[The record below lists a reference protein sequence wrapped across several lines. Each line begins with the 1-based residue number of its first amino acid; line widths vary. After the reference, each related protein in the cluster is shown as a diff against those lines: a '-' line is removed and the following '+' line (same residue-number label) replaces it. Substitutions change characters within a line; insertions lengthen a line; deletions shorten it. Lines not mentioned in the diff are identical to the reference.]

1 MSLEMRK
8 FQARVAELAPY
19 RYRRRLAIGDWQ
31 VVEDLTKQ
39 DKYPTERVQAE
50 EKPFRVGDR
59 WEGRDYYL
67 WISTELVVP
76 ADTGERLV
84 LLFDF
89 GKTGG
94 GHNSGFES
102 LLFINNEPYQ
112 GVDSNHQEVFLPPE
126 MAGQTLQLSLKLWS
140 GLEGGGPKTI
150 QEHRFLCAD
159 IAVLDEAV
167 DDFYYTTDVLVKT
180 IALLDE
186 NDPTR
191 VVLVKTVAEALQAID
206 WSQTGSPLFYDSLA
220 AGNQGLQARIDGLAK
235 DTEVNVTA
243 IGHTHIDV
251 AWLWRLKH
259 TREKA
264 SRSFSTVLR
273 LMEQYPD
280 YVFLQTQPQL
290 YAYIKEDYP
299 EIYTQIKARVAE
311 GRWEIDGGMWLEA
324 DCNIPSG
331 ESFVRQFLY
340 GSQFIKKEFNKQ
352 TEYLWLPDVFGY
364 SWALPQIL
372 QKSGIK
378 TFMTT
383 KISWN
388 QFNRMPHDTFIW
400 KGIDGSEI
408 LTHFVT
414 TPEISEETGSDWRY
428 TYNGMIEPA
437 TVKGIYDTY
446 RDKEINE
453 HLLLS
458 YGYGD
463 GGGGVNREMLEKRRR
478 INKVPGL
485 PKIETGRADDF
496 FNELHKTVAETE
508 GYVHKWDGELYLEYH
523 RGTYTSQAY
532 VKKMNRL
539 LELRYREL
547 EILVSL
553 LVEKEEYEA
562 LKSWFTQG
570 WTIILR
576 NQFHDI
582 IPGSSIAEVYQDNK
596 IEYDVAL
603 KIADKIEEA
612 IVKLSHEPLAET
624 WTVYNT
630 ASWPRQELIEI
641 GVMEEGSFVGEDGQV
656 LVAEKGVEG
665 YLVET
670 PLVRPFSSQQIRFAA
685 SNRQKSPKKVAEI
698 DLVAG
703 QLSTKNYVLNWQS
716 GGQLISIYD
725 KINQRQVL
733 KAGGMGNYLKLY
745 EDKPID
751 YDAWDIDI
759 FYTEKS
765 RLLDANTI
773 RVVDNNQFL
782 ARLCF
787 TYEFGQS
794 TINQYLTVYRESRR
808 IDFKTEVEWQERQQL
823 LKTHFDVAIRNT
835 EATYDIQYGSV
846 KRPTHWNTSWDSAR
860 FESVAHQWIDF
871 SERSYGVSLLNESK
885 YGHSVKDQTMT
896 LSLLKGG
903 IYPDP
908 EADVG
913 HHSFTYSLLP
923 HVGDFIKGRTVE
935 EAWQLNNPLTVLP
948 GAGKIDSEFV
958 ILSNQCVIIDAI
970 KVAEEGQ
977 GIVVRLHEHTGDT
990 RQLSIQPNFPFS
1002 SWSECNLMEDTTGF
1016 ASQTSQE
1023 VSFSLSPYE
1032 IKTFIFN

>member
-1 MSLEMRK
+1 MSIEMRK

-19 RYRRRLAIGDWQ
+19 RYRQRMPIGEWQ

-39 DKYPTERVQAE
+39 DKYPSDRVQAE
-50 EKPFRVGDR
+50 EKPFKVGDR

-67 WISTELVVP
+67 WISTEFVVP
-76 ADTGERLV
+76 TDSESLV

-150 QEHRFLCAD
+150 QEHRFLCGDMA
-159 IAVLDEAV
+159 ILDVAV
-167 DDFYYTTDVLVKT
+167 DDFYYTLDVLVKT
-180 IALLDE
+180 IELLDE

-191 VVLVKTVAEALQAID
+191 VTLVKTVAEALATID
-206 WSQTGSPLFYDSLA
+206 WSQPGSQIFYDSLVR
-220 AGNQGLQARIDGLAK
+220 GNKVLQQRIDVLPK
-235 DTEVNVTA
+235 NTEVKVTA

-299 EIYTQIKARVAE
+299 EIYAQIKERVAE

-372 QKSGIK
+372 KKSGIK

-446 RDKEINE
+446 RDKEINDN
-453 HLLLS
+453 LLLS
-458 YGYGD
+458 YGFGD

-478 INKVPGL
+478 INKIPGL
-485 PKIETGRADDF
+485 PKLETGRADEF
-496 FNELHKTVAETE
+496 FQNLHQTIEETE

-553 LVEKEEYEA
+553 LVDKEEYES
-562 LKSWFTQG
+562 LKSWFDQG

-582 IPGSSIAEVYQDNK
+582 IPGSSIEEVYQDNK
-596 IEYDVAL
+596 REYEVAL

-612 IVKLSHEPLAET
+612 IINLSHEPEMAT

-630 ASWPRQELIEI
+630 ASWPRKELIQ
-641 GVMEEGSFVGEDGQV
+641 VAVEGEGHFVGEDGQR
-656 LVAEKGVEG
+656 LLAEKTAKG
-665 YLVET
+665 YLVGV
-670 PLVRPFSSQQIRFAA
+670 PMVGPISSQQIHFKA
-685 SNRQKSPKKVAEI
+685 SQPQENLEETAEI
-698 DLVAG
+698 DLVANQLETTNYLIKWQATG
-703 QLSTKNYVLNWQS
+703 QLS
-716 GGQLISIYD
+716 SIYD
-725 KINQRQVL
+725 KLNQREVL
-733 KAGGMGNYLKLY
+733 KEEGFGNYLKLY

-759 FYTEKS
+759 FYKEKS
-765 RLLDANTI
+765 RLLDASSIQVTA
-773 RVVDNNQFL
+773 NNGFL
-782 ARLCF
+782 GTVCF

-794 TINQYLTVYRESRR
+794 TISQYMTVYRESRR
-808 IDFKTEVEWQERQQL
+808 IDFKTEVDWKERQQL
-823 LKTHFDVAIRNT
+823 LKTHFDVAVRNN

-871 SERSYGVSLLNESK
+871 SERSYGVSLLNDSK
-885 YGHSVKDQTMT
+885 YGHSVKEQTMT

-908 EADVG
+908 LADVG

-923 HVGDFIKGRTVE
+923 HAGDFIEGQTVE
-935 EAWQLNNPLTVLP
+935 EAWQLNNPLSVLP

-958 ILSNQCVIIDAI
+958 IISNQCVIIDAI
-970 KVAEEGQ
+970 KVAESGQ
-977 GIVVRLHEHTGDT
+977 GIVLRLHEHTGDT
-990 RQLSIQPNFPFS
+990 RQVKLRPNFYYS
-1002 SWSECNLMEDTTGF
+1002 SWSECNLMEDRGGF
-1016 ASQTSQE
+1016 EMTDQE
-1023 VSFSLSPYE
+1023 ISFTLKPYE
-1032 IKTFIFN
+1032 IKTFIFH

>member
-19 RYRRRLAIGDWQ
+19 RYSNRLAIGEWQ

-39 DKYPTERVQAE
+39 DKYPSERVVAE

-76 ADTGERLV
+76 VTTERLV

-140 GLEGGGPKTI
+140 GLEGGGPKI
-150 QEHRFLCAD
+150 MQEHRFLCAD
-159 IAVLDEAV
+159 LAVLDEAV
-167 DDFYYTTDVLVKT
+167 DDFYYSTDVLVKT
-180 IALLDE
+180 IELLAE

-191 VVLVKTVAEALQAID
+191 VALVKTVTKAFQGID
-206 WSQTGSPLFYDSLA
+206 WSQAGSAAFYESLA
-220 AGNQGLQARIDGLAK
+220 LSNQAIQSRIDGLPK
-235 DTEVNVTA
+235 ETDVMVKA

-299 EIYTQIKARVAE
+299 EIYSQIKERVAE

-414 TPEISEETGSDWRY
+414 TPEISEDTGSDWRY

-446 RDKEINE
+446 RDKEINSQ
-453 HLLLS
+453 LLLS

-463 GGGGVNREMLEKRRR
+463 GGGGVNRDMLEKRRR

-485 PKIETGRADDF
+485 PKIETGRADEF
-496 FNELHKTVAETE
+496 FHDLHQTIEETE

-532 VKKMNRL
+532 VKKMNRR

-553 LVEKEEYEA
+553 LVDKEEHQA
-562 LKSWFTQG
+562 LKSWFDQG

-582 IPGSSIAEVYQDNK
+582 IPGSSIEEVYRDNK
-596 IEYDVAL
+596 LEYEVAW
-603 KIADKIEEA
+603 KIADKIETA
-612 IVKLSHEPLAET
+612 IIELSHKAEEAT

-630 ASWPRQELIEI
+630 ASWTRKELIE
-641 GVMEEGSFVGEDGQV
+641 VAVATEGQFLDEQGAV
-656 LVAEKGVEG
+656 LAAEKTAKG

-670 PLVRPFSSQQIRFAA
+670 PEVGPISSLQIRFEAR
-685 SNRQKSPKKVAEI
+685 RQPERSTKTAVI
-698 DLVAG
+698 DLAANELATEDYLIKWQSTG
-703 QLSTKNYVLNWQS
+703 QLS
-716 GGQLISIYD
+716 SIYD
-725 KINQRQVL
+725 KTNQRQVIKPEGL
-733 KAGGMGNYLKLY
+733 GNYLKLY

-751 YDAWDIDI
+751 YDAWDIDF
-759 FYTEKS
+759 FYSEKS
-765 RLLDANTI
+765 HLLNATTI
-773 RVVDNNQFL
+773 EVVVNNSFL
-782 ARLCF
+782 ATICF
-787 TYEFGQS
+787 SYQVGQS
-794 TINQYLTVYRESRR
+794 KISQFMTVYRDSRR
-808 IDFKTEVEWQERQQL
+808 IDFKTEVDWKERQQL
-823 LKTHFDVAIRNT
+823 LKTHFDLMIRNT

-885 YGHSVKDQTMT
+885 YGHSVKEQTMT

-923 HVGDFIKGRTVE
+923 HKGDFIEGKTVE
-935 EAWQLNNPLTVLP
+935 EAWQLNNPVTVLP
-948 GAGKIDSEFV
+948 GAGKIPADFI
-958 ILSNQCVIIDAI
+958 ILSDQCVIIDAI
-970 KVAEEGQ
+970 KVAEEGA
-977 GIVVRLHEHTGDT
+977 GIVLRVHEHTGDT
-990 RQLSIQPNFPFS
+990 RHVSLQPNFAYS
-1002 SWSECNLMEDTTGF
+1002 TWSECNLMEDRTGF
-1016 ASQTSQE
+1016 ETMNGDL
-1023 VSFSLSPYE
+1023 SFTLKPYE
-1032 IKTFIFN
+1032 IKTFIFNQ

>member
-1 MSLEMRK
+1 MTLQMRK
-8 FQARVAELAPY
+8 FQARVAELEPY
-19 RYRRRLAIGDWQ
+19 RYLKRVAIEDWQ
-31 VVEDLTKQ
+31 VVEDLTKA
-39 DKYPTERVQAE
+39 DKYPSERVVAE
-50 EKPFRVGDR
+50 EQPFKVGDR

-67 WISTELVVP
+67 WISTEMEVP
-76 ADTGERLV
+76 EEGPYV

-102 LLFINNEPYQ
+102 LLFINNQPYQ
-112 GVDSNHQEVFLPPE
+112 GVDSNHREVFLPPE
-126 MAGQTLQLSLKLWS
+126 MAGETLQLSLKLWS
-140 GLEGGGPKTI
+140 GLEGGGPKI
-150 QEHRFLCAD
+150 KQEHRFVCAD
-159 IAVLDEAV
+159 RAYLMPEA
-167 DDFYYTTDVLVKT
+167 DDLYYTLDVLVKT
-180 IALLDE
+180 IVLLDE
-186 NDPTR
+186 NDPR
-191 VVLVKTVAEALQAID
+191 RISLLKLVETALQKID
-206 WSQTGSPLFYDSLA
+206 WSQKGSPLFYESLVA
-220 AGNQGLQARIDGLAK
+220 ANEGLQKGIDALPK
-235 DTEVNVTA
+235 ETEVKVTA

-264 SRSFSTVLR
+264 SRSFATVLR

-290 YAYIKEDYP
+290 YAYMKEDYP
-299 EIYTQIKARVAE
+299 EIYAQIKERVAE

-340 GSQFIKKEFNKQ
+340 GSQFIKKEFNKT

-372 QKSGIK
+372 KKSGIK

-414 TPEISEETGSDWRY
+414 TPEISEDTGSDWRY
-428 TYNGMIEPA
+428 TYNGQIEPA

-446 RDKEINE
+446 RDKEINNQ
-453 HLLLS
+453 LLLS

-463 GGGGVNREMLEKRRR
+463 GGGGVNRDMLEKRRR
-478 INKVPGL
+478 IDKVPGL
-485 PKIETGRADDF
+485 PQIVTGRADDY
-496 FNELHKTVAETE
+496 FNQLHQTIDNTD

-532 VKKMNRL
+532 VKKMNRF

-553 LVEKEEYEA
+553 LVGKGDYATFKE
-562 LKSWFTQG
+562 WFTEG

-582 IPGSSIAEVYQDNK
+582 IPGSSIEEVYQDNK
-596 IEYDVAL
+596 KEYAEAVA
-603 KIADKIEEA
+603 IAEKIEE
-612 IVKLSHEPLAET
+612 KLMELSHQPAT
-624 WTVYNT
+624 DMWTVYNT
-630 ASWPRQELIEI
+630 ASWERRE
-641 GVMEEGSFVGEDGQV
+641 
-656 LVAEKGVEG
+656 LVAITSDKEGIFMAENGEQLKAERTERG

-670 PLVRPFSSQQIRFAA
+670 PVAAMSSQQIRFEA
-685 SNRQKSPKKVAEI
+685 SPPQELSAVAQI
-698 DLVAG
+698 DLFGGRLETADYTLEWN
-703 QLSTKNYVLNWQS
+703 Q
-716 GGQLISIYD
+716 GGQLTSLFD
-725 KINQRQVL
+725 RINQRQVL
-733 KAGGMGNYLKLY
+733 DGLGNYLKVY

-765 RLLDANTI
+765 RMLEAQSISIGANTHLYASL
-773 RVVDNNQFL
+773 V
-782 ARLCF
+782 F
-787 TYEFGQS
+787 TYQFGTS
-794 TINQYLTVYRESRR
+794 TLTQTLTLYRNSRR
-808 IDFKTEVEWQERQQL
+808 IDFKTEVDWRERQQL
-823 LKTHFDVAIRNT
+823 LKTHFDVAIRQT
-835 EATYDIQYGSV
+835 EARYDIQYGNV

-860 FESVAHQWIDF
+860 FESVAHQWVDF

-885 YGHSVKDQTMT
+885 YGHSVKEKQMT

-908 EADVG
+908 EADIG

-923 HVGDFIKGRTVE
+923 HRGDFIVGQTVE
-935 EAWQLNNPLTVLP
+935 EAWQLNNPLTVLK
-948 GAGKIDSEFV
+948 GAGKIESEFV
-958 ILSNQCVIIDAI
+958 ITSDQCVIIDAI
-970 KVAEEGQ
+970 KVAEDGS

-990 RQLSIQPNFPFS
+990 RQVQLQPNFPYT
-1002 SWSECNLMEDTTGF
+1002 SWTECNLMEDSQGF
-1016 ASQTSQE
+1016 KPQTNQT
-1023 VSFSLSPYE
+1023 VSFELSPYE
-1032 IKTFIFN
+1032 IKTLIFFEK